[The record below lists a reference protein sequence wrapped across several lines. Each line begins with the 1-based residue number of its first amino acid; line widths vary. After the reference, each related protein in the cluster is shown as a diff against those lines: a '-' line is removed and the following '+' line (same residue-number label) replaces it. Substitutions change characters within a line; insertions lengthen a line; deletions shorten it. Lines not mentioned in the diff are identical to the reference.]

1 MRNFDEK
8 APFQTHI
15 HENGIAVVEP
25 NDDDRETSIGFI
37 QHASSFVD
45 HINTLLA
52 QEQVK
57 AVMYYSLFPHIR
69 MRFKR
74 LFEEE
79 KRHDNYEEQ
88 LHTLLRKINELQK
101 QNKPLISVI
110 RYVCSGIDL
119 SVHLWAHYR
128 IIEERV
134 SVRFPESQLG
144 LFPNLGAIGNT
155 LSSMPLADAYSF
167 LTQSNYLTASEA
179 VAKGLFDIVM
189 DNYTDPMPIAE
200 QFVRSYEPHVKTPT
214 FSNEDLALFE
224 SLAASTRKR
233 TRGLIAGTNASL
245 EIMEAVLKNTK
256 DDLSSKEAQC
266 YSRVVG
272 DKKTEAMVRTGYYHM
287 IDIRRLGTFPIFE
300 PKRIGIIGAGMMG
313 AGIAYEAARAGM
325 KVLLKDT
332 TLEHA
337 ERGKTYAERAAEKLE
352 QQGLIEKGTVNKILA
367 HITPVADYDKF
378 QDLDVI
384 IEAVF
389 EDLNLKK
396 SVLQEVNTALN
407 EDGILATNT
416 TSLLI
421 SELAKASKHKKD
433 FVGMHF
439 FSPVERMKLV
449 EIVRGKHSSNATIEK
464 AMHVANKLQKTVIVV
479 NDGPA
484 FYTSRVFFNYLLEA
498 ITMLLEGI
506 PAAVIEDEAKKAG
519 FGLGPLAVLDEISL
533 PLMLHV
539 YDQLPTLHSS
549 QQRAYQYLST
559 LIAAGR
565 SGRKTKQGFYNY
577 EEPKEIWQDPSLPLL
592 PISDLA
598 VERGNISKRL
608 LHIMALD
615 SYRCLDEGILEDP
628 SDGDI
633 GSTLGIGYPKHT
645 GGVFSHME
653 QVGLSLFVQECE
665 QFADKGQQWEI
676 PDSLRKLAENNFTFY
691 KGTKSNWK

>member
-1 MRNFDEK
+1 MRNFDK
-8 APFQTHI
+8 TVPFETFI
-15 HENGIAVVEP
+15 HENGIAVVQP
-25 NDDDRETSIGFI
+25 ADNDSETSIGFI

-57 AVMYYSLFPHIR
+57 AVMYYSLFPHLR

-88 LHTLLRKINELQK
+88 LHTLLQKINELQK

-110 RYVCSGIDL
+110 RYVSSGIDL

-189 DNYTDPMPIAE
+189 DNYTDPMPLAE
-200 QFVRSYEPHVKTPT
+200 QFILQYKPSAKNRT
-214 FSNEDLALFE
+214 FTNEDLALFE
-224 SLAASTRKR
+224 SLAASTRKK

-256 DDLSSKEAQC
+256 EDLSFKEAQC
-266 YSRVVG
+266 YSRVVA

-332 TLEHA
+332 TLDQA
-337 ERGKTYAERAAEKLE
+337 ERGKAYAERAAEKLE
-352 QQGLIEKGTVNKILA
+352 QQGQVEKGTVNKILA
-367 HITPVADYDKF
+367 YITPVADYDKF
-378 QDLDVI
+378 HDLDVI

-396 SVLQEVNTALN
+396 SVLQEVDTALN
-407 EDGILATNT
+407 DHGILATNT

-421 SELAKASKHKKD
+421 SELAKASKHERD

-449 EIVRGKHSSNATIEK
+449 EIVRGKHSSVATIEK
-464 AMHVANKLQKTVIVV
+464 AMHVANKLEKTVIVV

-506 PAAVIEDEAKKAG
+506 PAEMIEEEAKKAG
-519 FGLGPLAVLDEISL
+519 FAVGPLAVLDEISL

-539 YDQLPTLHSS
+539 YDQFPVLHKS
-549 QQRAYQYLST
+549 QQRAYQYLSN
-559 LIAAGR
+559 LIAGGR
-565 SGRKTKQGFYNY
+565 SGRKAKQGFYTY
-577 EEPKEIWQDPSLPLL
+577 ENTKEIWQNPALPTL
-592 PISDLA
+592 PISALKA
-598 VERGNISKRL
+598 ERDNISKRL

-615 SYRCLDEGILEDP
+615 SYRCLDEGILEEP

-645 GGVFSHME
+645 GGVFSHIE
-653 QVGLSLFVQECE
+653 QVGLSRFIQDCE
-665 QFADKGQQWEI
+665 QFMEKGEQWEI
-676 PDSLRKLAENNFTFY
+676 PNSLRELAKTDFTFY